1 MKVRYT
7 NKSLHYLGFLLFFI
21 ISTYCYLIP
30 NDWVNTD
37 DPEDFD
43 LIEGITYNIVHS
55 ISEKNLVNVG
65 ERVQVGAPNR
75 SDPNQQWSLRRVEGN
90 IYNIVNIGLGRNLD
104 NNGKGAY
111 VSSPKH
117 DSSNNPYQHWTFRKI
132 QSCTYNIVNVRMES
146 LSLDSIDSNSELV
159 YIKISNKNNRYQ
171 QWLFEP
177 INYKLSTKLID
188 FDLNFKENKLERKLV
203 NILSSDDTIE
213 NQTNATIKRW
223 FKKEETKLNTYT
235 LEIRKSES
243 FKIGRYIDMSFEIG
257 AIIFE
262 LPVKVGINGG
272 IEGEFKKTTGEIYKE
287 TVTDE
292 VHYLIQQK
300 VSVPPFN
307 SIQIIANTSKINCVV
322 PFNAKIRINC
332 EADRL
337 STSGKVIEMTNVG
350 ANAIK
355 YYVQR
360 ENPGI
365 KVMDENFF
373 YIMTNGTLTING
385 YGYNSYTQ
393 LKTLESQ
400 GTLSPKKPESAP
412 KKPESTPKAASE
424 SSPKNLVMFHQI
436 ILTLLQIIMLQF
448 IYD

>member
-1 MKVRYT
+1 MVKERMSVVLNMILVIIRINTGHLEKSKVV
-7 NKSLHYLGFLLFFI
+7 HI
-21 ISTYCYLIP
+21 
-30 NDWVNTD
+30 TD
-37 DPEDFD
+37 
-43 LIEGITYNIVHS
+43 NIA
-55 ISEKNLVNVG
+55 N
-65 ERVQVGAPNR
+65 A
-75 SDPNQQWSLRRVEGN
+75 
-90 IYNIVNIGLGRNLD
+90 
-104 NNGKGAY
+104 
-111 VSSPKH
+111 
-117 DSSNNPYQHWTFRKI
+117 
-132 QSCTYNIVNVRMES
+132 RMES

-177 INYKLSTKLID
+177 INYKLSTKVID

-203 NILSSDDTIE
+203 NILSSNDTIE

-262 LPVKVGINGG
+262 LPVKAGISGG
-272 IEGEFKKTTGEIYKE
+272 IEGEFKKTTGDIYKE

-332 EADRL
+332 EA
-337 STSGKVIEMTNVG
+337 K
-350 ANAIK
+350 
-355 YYVQR
+355 
-360 ENPGI
+360 
-365 KVMDENFF
+365 
-373 YIMTNGTLTING
+373 
-385 YGYNSYTQ
+385 
-393 LKTLESQ
+393 
-400 GTLSPKKPESAP
+400 
-412 KKPESTPKAASE
+412 
-424 SSPKNLVMFHQI
+424 QI
-436 ILTLLQIIMLQF
+436 
-448 IYD
+448 D

>member
-37 DPEDFD
+37 DPDDFD

-55 ISEKNLVNVG
+55 MSEKNLVNVG

-75 SDPNQQWSLRRVEGN
+75 SDPNQQWSLRRVEG
-90 IYNIVNIGLGRNLD
+90 LGRNLD

-117 DSSNNPYQHWTFRKI
+117 DSKKSKVVHITD
-132 QSCTYNIVNVRMES
+132 NIANARMES

-177 INYKLSTKLID
+177 INYKLSTKVID

-203 NILSSDDTIE
+203 NILSSNDTIE

-262 LPVKVGINGG
+262 LPVKAGISGG
-272 IEGEFKKTTGEIYKE
+272 IEGEFKKTTGDIYKE

-307 SIQIIANTSKINCVV
+307 SIQIIANTN
-322 PFNAKIRINC
+322 
-332 EADRL
+332 RL

-350 ANAIK
+350 ANAIR

-400 GTLSPKKPESAP
+400 GTLSPKKPESTP

>member
-1 MKVRYT
+1 M
-7 NKSLHYLGFLLFFI
+7 
-21 ISTYCYLIP
+21 
-30 NDWVNTD
+30 
-37 DPEDFD
+37 E
-43 LIEGITYNIVHS
+43 S
-55 ISEKNLVNVG
+55 I
-65 ERVQVGAPNR
+65 
-75 SDPNQQWSLRRVEGN
+75 WSLD
-90 IYNIVNIGLGRNLD
+90 I
-104 NNGKGAY
+104 
-111 VSSPKH
+111 
-117 DSSNNPYQHWTFRKI
+117 
-132 QSCTYNIVNVRMES
+132 
-146 LSLDSIDSNSELV
+146 IDSNSEQV
-159 YIKISNKNNRYQ
+159 YIKISNKNNRHQ

-177 INYKLSTKLID
+177 INYKLSTKVID
-188 FDLNFKENKLERKLV
+188 FDFNFKEKKLERNLV
-203 NILSSDDTIE
+203 NILSSDETIE

-243 FKIGRYIDMSFEIG
+243 FKIGGYIDMSFEIG

-262 LPVKVGINGG
+262 LPVKVGISGG
-272 IEGEFKKTTGEIYKE
+272 IKGEFKNTTGEIYKE

-307 SIQIIANTSKINCVV
+307 SVQIIANTSKVNCVV

-337 STSGKVIEMTNVG
+337 NTDGKVEMTNVD
-350 ANAIK
+350 ANAIR

-365 KVMDENFF
+365 EVMNENFF
-373 YIMTNGTLTING
+373 YIMTNGILTING

-400 GTLSPKKPESAP
+400 GTLSPKKPESTS
-412 KKPESTPKAASE
+412 KMPESTPKMSESTPKAVSE

-436 ILTLLQIIMLQF
+436 ILSLLQIIMLPY
-448 IYD
+448 IYQ